1 MLENKKVIIFDLD
14 GTLIDSIGVWNDI
27 DRELIET
34 VGKIEFDNIDI
45 GKQRDEKL
53 KEFNKSEDMYLEY
66 CGFLGEKYK
75 ANLSK
80 QEIKKIRYEIAAKYL
95 KNIIDYKPNA
105 EKVLKFLK
113 DNGFILALATT
124 TNDHTIKTYIEENQ
138 NIINKA
144 PLDEIFTLI
153 YSKGAVK
160 NLKPDPEIHYKILN
174 ELRVKPEE
182 CLIVEDSL
190 IGIEAAINSG
200 IDFVVMYDKFSDGN
214 REEIN
219 RLSKIQFNN
228 FNEMLEKIKQDLES
242 KN

>member
-34 VGKIEFDNIDI
+34 IGKIEFDNIDI

-75 ANLSK
+75 ANLPK

-95 KNIIDYKPNA
+95 KNIIDYKPDA
-105 EKVLKFLK
+105 ENVLKLLK
-113 DNGFILALATT
+113 DNGFILVLATT

-144 PLDEIFTLI
+144 PLDEFFSLI

-174 ELRVKPEE
+174 ELKVKREE

-200 IDFVVMYDKFSDGN
+200 IDFIVMYDKFSDGN

-219 RLSKIQFNN
+219 KLSKVQFND
-228 FNEMLEKIKQDLES
+228 FNEMLEKINEELR
-242 KN
+242 N

>member
-27 DRELIET
+27 DKELIET
-34 VGKIEFDNIDI
+34 VGQVEFDGIDI

-53 KEFNKSEDMYLEY
+53 KEFNNSEDMYLEY

-75 ANLSK
+75 ANLPK

-105 EKVLKFLK
+105 DVVLKELK
-113 DNGFILALATT
+113 EKGFTLVLATT
-124 TNDHTIKTYIEENQ
+124 TNDHTIKTYVEENQ
-138 NIINKA
+138 NIIRKA
-144 PLDEIFTLI
+144 PLDKIFTLI

-160 NLKPDPEIHYKILN
+160 KLKPDPEIHNKILK
-174 ELRVKPEE
+174 ELNVKPEE

-219 RLSKIQFNN
+219 KLAKIQFKN
-228 FNEMLEKIKQDLES
+228 FEEMLEKIKQEL
-242 KN
+242 KQ

>member
-27 DRELIET
+27 DKELIET
-34 VGKIEFDNIDI
+34 VGKVEFDGVDI

-53 KEFNKSEDMYLEY
+53 KEFNNSEDMYLEY
-66 CGFLGEKYK
+66 CGFLGDKYK
-75 ANLSK
+75 AELPK
-80 QEIKKIRYEIAAKYL
+80 EEIKKIRYEIAAKYL
-95 KNIIDYKPNA
+95 KNIIDYKPYA
-105 EKVLKFLK
+105 EKVLKVLK
-113 DNGFILALATT
+113 ENEFILVLATT

-144 PLDEIFTLI
+144 PLDKFFTLI

-160 NLKPDPEIHYKILN
+160 KLKPDPEIHNKIMN
-174 ELRVKPEE
+174 ELNVKPEE
-182 CLIVEDSL
+182 CLIIEDSL

-219 RLSKIQFNN
+219 KLA
-228 FNEMLEKIKQDLES
+228 KIKFNDFKEMFEEIE
-242 KN
+242 KEINI